1 MSTIQEQIAA
11 AHIVPV
17 IALDQADQAIPLCKA
32 LAAGG
37 LKVAEITFRTAAAAE
52 AIKLVAKE
60 FPDFALGAGTVTLQS
75 ELENA
80 IDAGAR
86 FAVAPGCNPE
96 IVKAARDADLPF
108 FPGVCTPSDIESAL
122 TCGCQLLKFFP
133 AGAMGGV
140 KTLKALYAPYKHRGI
155 SFVPTGGITAENMAE
170 YLQTPGVVAIG
181 GSWIVATKLVNAGE
195 WQQITD
201 LTAAAVAA
209 GQAAVGA

>member
-1 MSTIQEQIAA
+1 MSTIKDQIAA

-17 IALDQADQAIPLCKA
+17 IALDNADQAIPLCQA

-37 LKVAEITFRTAAAAE
+37 LKVAEITFRTDAAAE

-75 ELENA
+75 ELDNA
-80 IDAGAR
+80 VAAGAR
-86 FAVAPGCNPE
+86 FAVAPGCNPN
-96 IVKAARDADLPF
+96 IVQAARDADLPF
-108 FPGVCTPSDIESAL
+108 FPGVCTPSDIETAL
-122 TCGCQLLKFFP
+122 SCGCQLLKFFP

-155 SFVPTGGITAENMAE
+155 SFVPTGGITAENMGE
-170 YLQTPGVVAIG
+170 YLSTPGVVAIG
-181 GSWIVATKLVNAGE
+181 GSWIVASSLVNAGE

-201 LTAAAVAA
+201 LTATAVAA
-209 GQAAVGA
+209 ATAAVGA